1 MLKEDLLLA
10 PTQAMLAAGVTFLQH
25 YPPAEP
31 LTSALAATFAH
42 MASMYQHQRIHFFA
56 RCQVAKATPSLASV
70 YLSSLAAMEPMLCE
84 VLATRWE
91 TPLSKRRIR
100 LLVAIA
106 MAAFRMAMEVWL
118 ENEAN
123 GDLVSLVRENLE
135 LLLKISQGQWETT

>member
-1 MLKEDLLLA
+1 
-10 PTQAMLAAGVTFLQH
+10 
-25 YPPAEP
+25 
-31 LTSALAATFAH
+31 
-42 MASMYQHQRIHFFA
+42 
-56 RCQVAKATPSLASV
+56 
-70 YLSSLAAMEPMLCE
+70 MEPMLCE

-100 LLVAIA
+100 LLVAMA

>member
-1 MLKEDLLLA
+1 
-10 PTQAMLAAGVTFLQH
+10 
-25 YPPAEP
+25 
-31 LTSALAATFAH
+31 
-42 MASMYQHQRIHFFA
+42 
-56 RCQVAKATPSLASV
+56 
-70 YLSSLAAMEPMLCE
+70 MLCE

-100 LLVAIA
+100 LLVAMA

>member
-1 MLKEDLLLA
+1 
-10 PTQAMLAAGVTFLQH
+10 
-25 YPPAEP
+25 
-31 LTSALAATFAH
+31 
-42 MASMYQHQRIHFFA
+42 
-56 RCQVAKATPSLASV
+56 
-70 YLSSLAAMEPMLCE
+70 MLCE

-100 LLVAIA
+100 LLVAMA

-123 GDLVSLVRENLE
+123 GDLVSIVRENLE